1 MQCRFVVLSLQEA
14 RDTVDLALNR
24 TVEGL
29 FASHQHTNRT
39 PAQLLRIFR
48 YPSGSRRELARAGEI
63 YQRTLELVEAKVREG
78 RLRVDVLAVLGAALG
93 GIGAQVA
100 ARARLEELR
109 LPKRF
114 AQQ

>member
-1 MQCRFVVLSLQEA
+1 MRVYVGP
-14 RDTVDLALNR
+14 LAHPR
-24 TVEGL
+24 RG
-29 FASHQHTNRT
+29 A
-39 PAQLLRIFR
+39 LR
-48 YPSGSRRELARAGEI
+48 AM
-63 YQRTLELVEAKVREG
+63 VEAKVREG